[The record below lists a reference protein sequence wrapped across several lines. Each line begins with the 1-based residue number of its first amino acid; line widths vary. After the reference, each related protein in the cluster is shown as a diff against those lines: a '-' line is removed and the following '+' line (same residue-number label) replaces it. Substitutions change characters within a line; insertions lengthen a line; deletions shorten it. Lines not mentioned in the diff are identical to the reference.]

1 MEALNFKNSIHC
13 SYDIERAMT
22 RIDREC
28 SYKGPNGYRADHIFD
43 EDQSVRWNKE
53 EVIRRNQAID
63 EDKKKCLKIKQ
74 ESHQNLL
81 EEIYRYLI
89 KEVYFYPEN
98 GVYHFTRNEALA
110 IWTETVKHHDEE
122 PWNWI
127 DDMAES
133 AYHFITANKERDK

>member
-1 MEALNFKNSIHC
+1 MEALKDFNIHC

-28 SYKGPNGYRADHIFD
+28 YYKGPNGYRADYIFD
-43 EDQSVRWNKE
+43 EEQSVRWNKE
-53 EVIRRNQAID
+53 EVVRRNQAID

-89 KEVYFYPEN
+89 EECTFFLPN
-98 GVYHFTRNEALA
+98 STYHFTRNEAIA

-122 PWNWI
+122 PWNWVN
-127 DDMAES
+127 DMAES
-133 AYHFITANKERDK
+133 AYHFITANKGQDK